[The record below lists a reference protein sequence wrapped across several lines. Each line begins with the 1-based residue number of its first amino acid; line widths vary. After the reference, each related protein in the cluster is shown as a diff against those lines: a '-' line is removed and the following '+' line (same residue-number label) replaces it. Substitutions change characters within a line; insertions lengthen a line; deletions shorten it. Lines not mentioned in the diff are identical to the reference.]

1 MLKKLFGSTIGVAIL
16 ITAFWSSPAR
26 AINGF
31 YLGVGGSYAF
41 SELDTERISV
51 LDDVDVDIEID
62 FGDTYGFN
70 ARLGWRPV
78 GFFALEFNFDY
89 LPGFES
95 DDISEIIDI
104 IDIPVSAKADLEIM
118 TLMVDAKLTP
128 LRLGPLEMSIFGG
141 LGLMKAELEVSAR
154 SSELLGAASIAS
166 SLPPRRSLNWS
177 LTILPYSLS
186 ANRATFSRY
195 CSIEIFGF
203 IVVLFSLFVLLSFF
217 VLSVVLFFC
226 RLPWLH

>member
-154 SSELLGAASIAS
+154 SSELLGAASISADDT
-166 SLPPRRSLNWS
+166 LLCGELGLGLGFALGERAVLNVEGS
-177 LTILPYSLS
+177 YVG
-186 ANRATFSRY
+186 AFGEFSDY
-195 CSIEIFGF
+195 EYGIGY
-203 IVVLFSLFVLLSFF
+203 VLVTAGIDFYF
-217 VLSVVLFFC
+217 
-226 RLPWLH
+226 